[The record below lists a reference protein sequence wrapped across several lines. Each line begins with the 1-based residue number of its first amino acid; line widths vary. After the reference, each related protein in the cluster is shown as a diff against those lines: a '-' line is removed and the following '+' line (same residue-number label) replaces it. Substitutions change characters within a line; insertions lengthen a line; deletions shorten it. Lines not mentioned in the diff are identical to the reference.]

1 MAEKKNAPVTL
12 VKGNRKVTT
21 SLPREIVHYK
31 AVGWREEADV
41 PEADSP
47 RDTDE
52 RQAAEPKSSE
62 DPAAGDNPRAAAAQ
76 SGKGGAKK

>member
-21 SLPREIVHYK
+21 SLPREIVQYQ
-31 AVGWREEADV
+31 AAGWREEAAPKATKP

-47 RDTDE
+47 EDVDE
-52 RQAAEPKSSE
+52 A
-62 DPAAGDNPRAAAAQ
+62 PRPAAAQ
-76 SGKGGAKK
+76 AAKGGAKK